1 MNDTSTKVFIALAKI
16 AEVGFQTCYKN
27 EREPTKTLN
36 EFLRKK
42 SGCYYYNWFCLN
54 FKLTK
59 EDLEKLSA
67 PNISVGEYHK
77 DATIITI
84 QANSFKCSFEIHC
97 VYGLLE
103 KFARLAREE
112 KIMSNAEIKRLTTFT
127 KTFTAETKQKEVKQE
142 VKQETKKP
150 VIIAVNVPKVE
161 QPKQTNN
168 NPYNSDYVAMLAAQ
182 LSKLMNNYS
191 SVPF

>member
-1 MNDTSTKVFIALAKI
+1 MNDTSTKVFMALAKI
-16 AEVGFQTCYKN
+16 ADVGFQACYKN

-36 EFLRKK
+36 ELLRKK
-42 SGCYYYNWFCLN
+42 SGCYYFNWFCLN
-54 FKLTK
+54 SKLTK

-112 KIMSNAEIKRLTTFT
+112 KILKSSEIKARCTFS
-127 KTFTAETKQKEVKQE
+127 KTFAAETKNKEVKEEIKQE
-142 VKQETKKP
+142 VKKP
-150 VIIAVNVPKVE
+150 VIIAVNVPKAE

-182 LSKLMNNYS
+182 LSKLMSNY

>member
-16 AEVGFQTCYKN
+16 ADVGFQACYKN

-36 EFLRKK
+36 ELLRKK

-54 FKLTK
+54 SKLTK
-59 EDLEKLSA
+59 EDLEKLSDKS
-67 PNISVGEYHK
+67 ISVGEYHK

-112 KIMSNAEIKRLTTFT
+112 KIMSNAEIKRMTTFT
-127 KTFTAETKQKEVKQE
+127 KTFAAETKQEEVKQE
-142 VKQETKKP
+142 IKQEVKKP

-168 NPYNSDYVAMLAAQ
+168 NPYNSDYAAMLAAQ
-182 LSKLMNNYS
+182 LSRLMNYS

>member
-1 MNDTSTKVFIALAKI
+1 MNDTSTKVFMALAKI
-16 AEVGFQTCYKN
+16 ADAGFQACYKN
-27 EREPTKTLN
+27 ENEPTKNLN
-36 EFLRKK
+36 ELLRKK
-42 SGCYYYNWFCLN
+42 SGCYYFNWFCLN
-54 FKLTK
+54 SKLTK

-112 KIMSNAEIKRLTTFT
+112 KILKSSEIKARCTFS
-127 KTFTAETKQKEVKQE
+127 KTFVTETKQEEVKQE
-142 VKQETKKP
+142 IKQETKKP

-161 QPKQTNN
+161 KPKQTNN

-191 SVPF
+191 VPF

>member
-1 MNDTSTKVFIALAKI
+1 MNDTSTKVFVALAKI
-16 AEVGFQTCYKN
+16 AEVGFQACYKN

-36 EFLRKK
+36 ELLRKK

-59 EDLEKLSA
+59 EDLEKLSDKS
-67 PNISVGEYHK
+67 ISVGEYHK

-97 VYGLLE
+97 EYGLLE
-103 KFARLAREE
+103 NFARLAREE
-112 KIMSNAEIKRLTTFT
+112 KIMSNAEIKRMTTFT
-127 KTFTAETKQKEVKQE
+127 KTFATEQKQEEIKQEIKQE
-142 VKQETKKP
+142 VKKP
-150 VIIAVNVPKVE
+150 VIIAVNVQKAE

-191 SVPF
+191 VPF

>member
-1 MNDTSTKVFIALAKI
+1 MNDTSTKVFLALAKI
-16 AEVGFQTCYKN
+16 ADAGFQACYKN

-36 EFLRKK
+36 ELLRKK

-54 FKLTK
+54 FNMTK
-59 EDLEKLSA
+59 EDLEKLSDKS
-67 PNISVGEYHK
+67 ISVGEYHK

-112 KIMSNAEIKRLTTFT
+112 KILKSSEIKARCTFS
-127 KTFTAETKQKEVKQE
+127 KTFAAETKQEEVKQEIKQE
-142 VKQETKKP
+142 VKQP
-150 VIIAVNVPKVE
+150 VIIAVNVPKAE

-168 NPYNSDYVAMLAAQ
+168 NPYNSDYAAMLAAQ
-182 LSKLMNNYS
+182 LSKLLNYS

>member
-16 AEVGFQTCYKN
+16 ADAGFQACYKN

-36 EFLRKK
+36 ELLRKK

-59 EDLEKLSA
+59 EDLEKLSDKS
-67 PNISVGEYHK
+67 ISVGEYHK

-112 KIMSNAEIKRLTTFT
+112 KIMSNAEIKRMTTFT
-127 KTFTAETKQKEVKQE
+127 KTFAAETKQEEVKQEIKQE
-142 VKQETKKP
+142 VKQP
-150 VIIAVNVPKVE
+150 VIIAVNVQKAE
-161 QPKQTNN
+161 QPKQANN

-182 LSKLMNNYS
+182 LSKLMDNY

>member
-1 MNDTSTKVFIALAKI
+1 MNDTSTKVFMALAKI
-16 AEVGFQTCYKN
+16 AEVGFQACYKN
-27 EREPTKTLN
+27 ENEPTKSLN
-36 EFLRKK
+36 ELLRKK

-84 QANSFKCSFEIHC
+84 QANSFKCSFEINC

-127 KTFTAETKQKEVKQE
+127 KTFAAETKQEVVKQEIKQE
-142 VKQETKKP
+142 VKQP
-150 VIIAVNVPKVE
+150 VIIAVNVQKVE
-161 QPKQTNN
+161 QPKQANN
-168 NPYNSDYVAMLAAQ
+168 NPYNSNYVAMLAAQ

-191 SVPF
+191 VPF

>member
-36 EFLRKK
+36 ELLRKK
-42 SGCYYYNWFCLN
+42 SGCYYFNWFCLN

-59 EDLEKLSA
+59 EDLEKLSDKS
-67 PNISVGEYHK
+67 ISVGEYHK

-84 QANSFKCSFEIHC
+84 QANSFKCSFETHC

-112 KIMSNAEIKRLTTFT
+112 KIVSNAEIKRMTTFT
-127 KTFTAETKQKEVKQE
+127 KTFAAETKQEEVKQE
-142 VKQETKKP
+142 IKQEVKKP
-150 VIIAVNVPKVE
+150 VVIAVNVQKPE

-168 NPYNSDYVAMLAAQ
+168 NPYNSDYAAMLAAQ
-182 LSKLMNNYS
+182 LREMMSYS
-191 SVPF
+191 VQS

>member
-1 MNDTSTKVFIALAKI
+1 MNDTSTKVFMALAKI
-16 AEVGFQTCYKN
+16 ADAGFQACYKN

-36 EFLRKK
+36 ELLRKK
-42 SGCYYYNWFCLN
+42 SGCYYFNWFCLN

-59 EDLEKLSA
+59 EDLEKLSDKS
-67 PNISVGEYHK
+67 ISVGEYHG

-84 QANSFKCSFEIHC
+84 QANSFKCSFEINC

-127 KTFTAETKQKEVKQE
+127 KTFAAETKQEAKQE
-142 VKQETKKP
+142 VKQEVKKP
-150 VIIAVNVPKVE
+150 VIIAVNVPKAE
-161 QPKQTNN
+161 QSKQTNN
-168 NPYNSDYVAMLAAQ
+168 NPYNSDYAAMLAAQ
-182 LSKLMNNYS
+182 LSKLMSNY

>member
-1 MNDTSTKVFIALAKI
+1 MNDTSKKVFMALAKI
-16 AEVGFQTCYKN
+16 AEVGFQACYKN
-27 EREPTKTLN
+27 KNEPTKTLN
-36 EFLRKK
+36 ELLRGK
-42 SGCYYYNWFCLN
+42 SGCYYFNWFCLN

-59 EDLEKLSA
+59 EDLDKLSA

-112 KIMSNAEIKRLTTFT
+112 KIMSNTEIKRMTTFT
-127 KTFTAETKQKEVKQE
+127 KTFATEQKQEEIKQEIKQE
-142 VKQETKKP
+142 VNKP

-182 LSKLMNNYS
+182 LREMMSYS
-191 SVPF
+191 VQL

>member
-36 EFLRKK
+36 ELLRKK
-42 SGCYYYNWFCLN
+42 SGCYYFNWFCLN
-54 FKLTK
+54 SKLTK
-59 EDLEKLSA
+59 EDLEKLSDKS
-67 PNISVGEYHK
+67 ISVGEYHK

-84 QANSFKCSFEIHC
+84 QANSFKCSFETHC

-112 KIMSNAEIKRLTTFT
+112 KIMSNAEIKRMTTFT
-127 KTFTAETKQKEVKQE
+127 KTFAAETKQKEVKQE

-161 QPKQTNN
+161 KPKQTNN

-191 SVPF
+191 VPF

>member
-1 MNDTSTKVFIALAKI
+1 MNDTSTKVFMALAKI
-16 AEVGFQTCYKN
+16 AEVGFQACYKN
-27 EREPTKTLN
+27 ENEPTKTLN
-36 EFLRKK
+36 ELLMKK
-42 SGCYYYNWFCLN
+42 SGCYYFNWFCLN

-77 DATIITI
+77 DATIINI

-112 KIMSNAEIKRLTTFT
+112 KIMSNAEIKRMTTFT
-127 KTFTAETKQKEVKQE
+127 KTFAAETKQEEVKQEIKQE
-142 VKQETKKP
+142 VKQP
-150 VIIAVNVPKVE
+150 VIIAVNVQKAE
-161 QPKQTNN
+161 QPRQTNN

-182 LSKLMNNYS
+182 LSKLMSNY

>member
-1 MNDTSTKVFIALAKI
+1 MNDTSTKVFMALAKI
-16 AEVGFQTCYKN
+16 ADAGFQACYKN

-36 EFLRKK
+36 ELLRKK
-42 SGCYYYNWFCLN
+42 SGCYYFNWFCLN
-54 FKLTK
+54 SKLTK
-59 EDLEKLSA
+59 EDLEKLSDKS
-67 PNISVGEYHK
+67 ISVGEYHG

-84 QANSFKCSFEIHC
+84 QANSFKCSFEIKC

-127 KTFTAETKQKEVKQE
+127 KTFAAETKQEEIKQEIKQE
-142 VKQETKKP
+142 VKKP
-150 VIIAVNVPKVE
+150 VIIAVNVPKAE

-168 NPYNSDYVAMLAAQ
+168 NPYNSDYIAMLAAQ
-182 LSKLMNNYS
+182 LSKLMSNY

>member
-1 MNDTSTKVFIALAKI
+1 MNDTSTKVFMALAKI
-16 AEVGFQTCYKN
+16 ADVGFQACYKN

-36 EFLRKK
+36 ELLRKK
-42 SGCYYYNWFCLN
+42 SGCYYFNWFCLN

-59 EDLEKLSA
+59 EDLDKLSA

-84 QANSFKCSFEIHC
+84 QANSFKCSFEINC

-112 KIMSNAEIKRLTTFT
+112 KIMSNAEIKRMTTFS
-127 KTFTAETKQKEVKQE
+127 KIFAAETKQKEVKQE
-142 VKQETKKP
+142 IKQEVKKP
-150 VIIAVNVPKVE
+150 VVIAVNVQKPE

-168 NPYNSDYVAMLAAQ
+168 NPYNSDYAAMLAAQ
-182 LSKLMNNYS
+182 LREMMSYS
-191 SVPF
+191 VQS

>member
-1 MNDTSTKVFIALAKI
+1 MNDTSTKVFMALAKI
-16 AEVGFQTCYKN
+16 AEAGFQACYKN

-36 EFLRKK
+36 ELLRKK
-42 SGCYYYNWFCLN
+42 SGCYYFNWFCLN

-59 EDLEKLSA
+59 EDLEKLSDKS
-67 PNISVGEYHK
+67 ISVGEYHK

-112 KIMSNAEIKRLTTFT
+112 KIMSNAEIKRMTTFT
-127 KTFTAETKQKEVKQE
+127 KTFATETKQKEVKQE
-142 VKQETKKP
+142 VKQEVKKP

-161 QPKQTNN
+161 KPKQTNN

-191 SVPF
+191 VPF

>member
-1 MNDTSTKVFIALAKI
+1 MNDTSTKVFMALAKI

-27 EREPTKTLN
+27 ENEPTITLN
-36 EFLRKK
+36 ELLKKK

-59 EDLEKLSA
+59 EDLEKLSDKS
-67 PNISVGEYHK
+67 ISVGEYHK

-112 KIMSNAEIKRLTTFT
+112 KIMSNAEIKRMTTFT
-127 KTFTAETKQKEVKQE
+127 KTFDTEQKQEEIKQEIKQE
-142 VKQETKKP
+142 VKKP
-150 VIIAVNVPKVE
+150 VIIAVNVQKAE
-161 QPKQTNN
+161 QPKQANN

-191 SVPF
+191 VPF

>member
-1 MNDTSTKVFIALAKI
+1 MNDTSTKVFMALAKI
-16 AEVGFQTCYKN
+16 AKVGFQACYKN
-27 EREPTKTLN
+27 ENEPTKTLN
-36 EFLRKK
+36 ELLRKK

-59 EDLEKLSA
+59 EDLGKLSDKS
-67 PNISVGEYHK
+67 ISVGEYHK

-84 QANSFKCSFEIHC
+84 QANSYKCSFEIHC
-97 VYGLLE
+97 VYGLLK
-103 KFARLAREE
+103 KFARLENKK

-127 KTFTAETKQKEVKQE
+127 KTFAAETKQKEVKQE

-191 SVPF
+191 VPF

>member
-1 MNDTSTKVFIALAKI
+1 MNDTSTKVFMALAKI
-16 AEVGFQTCYKN
+16 ADVGFQACYKN

-36 EFLRKK
+36 ELLRKK
-42 SGCYYYNWFCLN
+42 SGCYYFNWFCLN

-59 EDLEKLSA
+59 EDLEKLSDKS
-67 PNISVGEYHK
+67 ISVGEYHK

-112 KIMSNAEIKRLTTFT
+112 KILKSSEIKARCTFS
-127 KTFTAETKQKEVKQE
+127 KTFAAETKNKEVKEEIKQE
-142 VKQETKKP
+142 VKKP
-150 VIIAVNVPKVE
+150 VIIAVNVPKAE

-182 LSKLMNNYS
+182 LSKLMSNY

>member
-1 MNDTSTKVFIALAKI
+1 MNDTSTKVFMALAKI
-16 AEVGFQTCYKN
+16 ADAGFQACYKN

-36 EFLRKK
+36 ELLRKK
-42 SGCYYYNWFCLN
+42 SGCYYFNWFCLN

-59 EDLEKLSA
+59 EDLEKLSDKS
-67 PNISVGEYHK
+67 ISVGEYHG

-84 QANSFKCSFEIHC
+84 QANSFKCSFEINC

-127 KTFTAETKQKEVKQE
+127 KTFAAETKQEEIKQEIKQE
-142 VKQETKKP
+142 VKKP
-150 VIIAVNVPKVE
+150 VIIAVNVPKAE

-182 LSKLMNNYS
+182 LSKLMSNY

>member
-1 MNDTSTKVFIALAKI
+1 MNDTSTKVFMALAKI
-16 AEVGFQTCYKN
+16 ADAGFQACYKN

-36 EFLRKK
+36 ELLRKK
-42 SGCYYYNWFCLN
+42 SGCYYFNWFCLN
-54 FKLTK
+54 SKLTK
-59 EDLEKLSA
+59 EDLEKLSDKS
-67 PNISVGEYHK
+67 ISVGEYHG

-84 QANSFKCSFEIHC
+84 QANSFKCSFEINC

-127 KTFTAETKQKEVKQE
+127 KTFAAETKQEEIKQEIKQE
-142 VKQETKKP
+142 VKKP
-150 VIIAVNVPKVE
+150 VIIAVNVPKAE

-182 LSKLMNNYS
+182 LSKLMSNY

>member
-1 MNDTSTKVFIALAKI
+1 MNDTSTKVFMALAKI
-16 AEVGFQTCYKN
+16 ADAGFQACYKN

-36 EFLRKK
+36 ELLRKK
-42 SGCYYYNWFCLN
+42 SGCYYFNWFCLN
-54 FKLTK
+54 SKLTK
-59 EDLEKLSA
+59 EDLEKLSDKS
-67 PNISVGEYHK
+67 ISVGEYYG

-84 QANSFKCSFEIHC
+84 QANSFKCSFEINC

-127 KTFTAETKQKEVKQE
+127 KTFAAETKQEEIKQE
-142 VKQETKKP
+142 VKQEVKKP
-150 VIIAVNVPKVE
+150 VIIAVNVPKAE
-161 QPKQTNN
+161 QPKQANN
-168 NPYNSDYVAMLAAQ
+168 NPYNSNYVAMLAAQ
-182 LSKLMNNYS
+182 LSKLMSNY

>member
-1 MNDTSTKVFIALAKI
+1 MNDTSTKVFMALAKI

-27 EREPTKTLN
+27 EREPAKTLN
-36 EFLRKK
+36 ELLRKK
-42 SGCYYYNWFCLN
+42 SVCYYYNWFCLN

-59 EDLEKLSA
+59 EDLDKLSA

-84 QANSFKCSFEIHC
+84 QVNSFKCSFEIHC

-127 KTFTAETKQKEVKQE
+127 KTFAAETKQEEVKQ
-142 VKQETKKP
+142 P

-168 NPYNSDYVAMLAAQ
+168 NPYNSDYAALLAAQ
-182 LSKLMNNYS
+182 LSRLMNNYS
-191 SVPF
+191 VPF

>member
-1 MNDTSTKVFIALAKI
+1 MNDTSTKVFMALAKI
-16 AEVGFQTCYKN
+16 ADAGFQACYKN

-36 EFLRKK
+36 ELLRKN
-42 SGCYYYNWFCLN
+42 SGCYYFNWFCLN

-59 EDLEKLSA
+59 EDLEKLSDKS
-67 PNISVGEYHK
+67 ISVGEYHG

-84 QANSFKCSFEIHC
+84 QANSFKCSFEINC

-127 KTFTAETKQKEVKQE
+127 KTFAAETKQEEIKQEIKQE
-142 VKQETKKP
+142 VKKP
-150 VIIAVNVPKVE
+150 VIIAVNVPKAE

-182 LSKLMNNYS
+182 LSKLMSNY

>member
-1 MNDTSTKVFIALAKI
+1 MNDTSTKVFMALAKI
-16 AEVGFQTCYKN
+16 ADAGFQACYKN

-36 EFLRKK
+36 ELLRKK
-42 SGCYYYNWFCLN
+42 SGCYYFNWFCLN

-59 EDLEKLSA
+59 EDLEKLSGKS
-67 PNISVGEYHK
+67 ISVGEYHG

-84 QANSFKCSFEIHC
+84 QANSFKCSFEINC

-127 KTFTAETKQKEVKQE
+127 KTFAAETKQEAKQE
-142 VKQETKKP
+142 VKQEVKKP
-150 VIIAVNVPKVE
+150 VIIAVNVPKAE

-182 LSKLMNNYS
+182 LSKLMSNY

>member
-1 MNDTSTKVFIALAKI
+1 MNDTSTKVFMALAKI
-16 AEVGFQTCYKN
+16 AEAGFHACYKN

-36 EFLRKK
+36 ELLRKK
-42 SGCYYYNWFCLN
+42 SGCYYFNWFCLN

-59 EDLEKLSA
+59 EDLEKLSDKS
-67 PNISVGEYHK
+67 IYVGEYHK

-112 KIMSNAEIKRLTTFT
+112 KIMSNAEIKRMTTFT
-127 KTFTAETKQKEVKQE
+127 KAFAAETNQEEVKQEIKQE
-142 VKQETKKP
+142 VKQP

-168 NPYNSDYVAMLAAQ
+168 NPYNSDYVAMLAEQ
-182 LSKLMNNYS
+182 LSKLMSNY

>member
-1 MNDTSTKVFIALAKI
+1 MNDTSTKVFMALAKI
-16 AEVGFQTCYKN
+16 ADAGFQACYKN

-36 EFLRKK
+36 ELLRKK
-42 SGCYYYNWFCLN
+42 SGCYYFNWFCLN

-59 EDLEKLSA
+59 EDLEKLSDKS
-67 PNISVGEYHK
+67 ISVGEYHG

-84 QANSFKCSFEIHC
+84 QANSFKCSFEINC

-127 KTFTAETKQKEVKQE
+127 KTFAAETKQEETKQEIKQE
-142 VKQETKKP
+142 VKKP
-150 VIIAVNVPKVE
+150 VIIAVNVPKAE

-182 LSKLMNNYS
+182 LSKLMSNY

>member
-1 MNDTSTKVFIALAKI
+1 MNDTSTKVFMALAKI
-16 AEVGFQTCYKN
+16 AEVGFQACYKN
-27 EREPTKTLN
+27 ENEPTKNLN
-36 EFLRKK
+36 ELLRKK
-42 SGCYYYNWFCLN
+42 SGCYYFNWFCLN

-59 EDLEKLSA
+59 EDLEKLSDK
-67 PNISVGEYHK
+67 NISVGEYRK
-77 DATIITI
+77 DATIISI
-84 QANSFKCSFEIHC
+84 QANSFKCSFEINC

-127 KTFTAETKQKEVKQE
+127 KTFAAETKQKEVKQE
-142 VKQETKKP
+142 IKQEVKQP

-168 NPYNSDYVAMLAAQ
+168 NPYNSDYAAMLAAQ
-182 LSKLMNNYS
+182 LSKLMNYS

>member
-1 MNDTSTKVFIALAKI
+1 MNDTSTKVFMALAKI
-16 AEVGFQTCYKN
+16 AEVGFQVCYKN
-27 EREPTKTLN
+27 ENEPTKNLN
-36 EFLRKK
+36 ELLRKK

-77 DATIITI
+77 DATIINI

-112 KIMSNAEIKRLTTFT
+112 KIMSNAEIKRMTTFT
-127 KTFTAETKQKEVKQE
+127 KIFDDGNEQKKEDESDTK
-142 VKQETKKP
+142 TP
-150 VIIAVNVPKVE
+150 VVIAVNVPKVE

-191 SVPF
+191 VPF

>member
-1 MNDTSTKVFIALAKI
+1 MNDTSTKVFMALAKI
-16 AEVGFQTCYKN
+16 ADAGFQACYKN

-36 EFLRKK
+36 ELLRKK
-42 SGCYYYNWFCLN
+42 SGCYYFNWFCLN
-54 FKLTK
+54 SKLTK
-59 EDLEKLSA
+59 EDLEKLSDKS
-67 PNISVGEYHK
+67 ISVGEYHG

-84 QANSFKCSFEIHC
+84 QANSFKCSFEINC

-112 KIMSNAEIKRLTTFT
+112 KIMSNAEIKRMTTFT
-127 KTFTAETKQKEVKQE
+127 KTFAAETKQEEVKQEIKQE
-142 VKQETKKP
+142 VKQP
-150 VIIAVNVPKVE
+150 VIIAVNVPKAE

-168 NPYNSDYVAMLAAQ
+168 NPYNSDYSAMLAAQ
-182 LSKLMNNYS
+182 LSKLMNYS

>member
-1 MNDTSTKVFIALAKI
+1 MNDTSTKVFMALAKI
-16 AEVGFQTCYKN
+16 ADAGFQACYKN

-36 EFLRKK
+36 ELLRKK
-42 SGCYYYNWFCLN
+42 SGCYYFNWFCLN
-54 FKLTK
+54 SKLTK
-59 EDLEKLSA
+59 EDLEKLSDKS
-67 PNISVGEYHK
+67 ISVGEYHG

-84 QANSFKCSFEIHC
+84 QANSFKCSFEINC

-127 KTFTAETKQKEVKQE
+127 KTFAAETKQEETKQEIKQE
-142 VKQETKKP
+142 VKKP
-150 VIIAVNVPKVE
+150 VIIAVNVPKAE
-161 QPKQTNN
+161 QPKQANN
-168 NPYNSDYVAMLAAQ
+168 NPYNSNYVAMLAAQ
-182 LSKLMNNYS
+182 LSKLMSNY

>member
-1 MNDTSTKVFIALAKI
+1 MNDTSTKVFMALAKI
-16 AEVGFQTCYKN
+16 ADVGFQACYKN

-36 EFLRKK
+36 ELLRKK
-42 SGCYYYNWFCLN
+42 SGCYYFNWFCLN
-54 FKLTK
+54 SKLTK

-112 KIMSNAEIKRLTTFT
+112 KILKSSEIKARCTFS
-127 KTFTAETKQKEVKQE
+127 KTFAAETKNKEVKEEIKQE
-142 VKQETKKP
+142 VKKP
-150 VIIAVNVPKVE
+150 VIIAVNVPKAE

-168 NPYNSDYVAMLAAQ
+168 NPYNSDYAALLAAQ
-182 LSKLMNNYS
+182 LSRLMNNYS
-191 SVPF
+191 VPF

>member
-16 AEVGFQTCYKN
+16 ADASFQACYKN

-36 EFLRKK
+36 ELLRKK

-54 FKLTK
+54 SKLTK
-59 EDLEKLSA
+59 EDLEELSDKS
-67 PNISVGEYHK
+67 ISVGEYHK

-84 QANSFKCSFEIHC
+84 QANSFKCSFEIYC

-127 KTFTAETKQKEVKQE
+127 KTFATEQKQEEIKQEIKQE
-142 VKQETKKP
+142 VKQP
-150 VIIAVNVPKVE
+150 VVIAVNVPKVE

-191 SVPF
+191 VPF

>member
-1 MNDTSTKVFIALAKI
+1 MNDTSTKVFMALAKI
-16 AEVGFQTCYKN
+16 AEVGFQACYKN
-27 EREPTKTLN
+27 ENEPTKNLN
-36 EFLRKK
+36 ELLRKK

-77 DATIITI
+77 DATIINI

-112 KIMSNAEIKRLTTFT
+112 KIMSNAEIKRMTTFT
-127 KTFTAETKQKEVKQE
+127 KTFAAETKQEEVKQE
-142 VKQETKKP
+142 IKQEGKKP
-150 VIIAVNVPKVE
+150 VIIAVNVPKAE

-168 NPYNSDYVAMLAAQ
+168 NPYNSDYVASLAAQ
-182 LSKLMNNYS
+182 LSKLMSNY

>member
-1 MNDTSTKVFIALAKI
+1 MNDTSTKVFLALAKI
-16 AEVGFQTCYKN
+16 ADASFQACYKN
-27 EREPTKTLN
+27 ENEPTKTLN
-36 EFLRKK
+36 KLLRKK

-59 EDLEKLSA
+59 EDLDKLSA

-84 QANSFKCSFEIHC
+84 QANSFKCSFEINC

-112 KIMSNAEIKRLTTFT
+112 KIMSNAEIKRMTTFT
-127 KTFTAETKQKEVKQE
+127 KTFVTETKQGGSKTTCYNRRERAKDRT
-142 VKQETKKP
+142 TK
-150 VIIAVNVPKVE
+150 ADE
-161 QPKQTNN
+161 
-168 NPYNSDYVAMLAAQ
+168 
-182 LSKLMNNYS
+182 
-191 SVPF
+191 